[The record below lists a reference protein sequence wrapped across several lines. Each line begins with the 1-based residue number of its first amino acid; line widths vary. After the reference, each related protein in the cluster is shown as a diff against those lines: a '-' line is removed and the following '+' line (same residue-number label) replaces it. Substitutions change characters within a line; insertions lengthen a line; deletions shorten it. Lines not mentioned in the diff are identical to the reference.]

1 VILNSK
7 ISNNSTTYGRNVIT
21 LSNIWK
27 KYSAINVLK
36 GLNLSAKEKDF
47 ISIRGKSGVGKST
60 LLRII
65 GLLEAPN
72 KGNVKLF
79 GKNVSELND
88 DQKSALR
95 LHLIGFI
102 FQFFNLIPSL
112 NVLENIEL
120 PLALAGT
127 KKLERKKKAMDL
139 LQYFDLASLANRFP
153 ETLSGGERQ
162 RIAIARA
169 VTNNPKII
177 LADEPT
183 SSLDDEN
190 SALFMELLS
199 QINKERDATIILT
212 TTDLYEKLPTNKN
225 YILKEG
231 RLHKAE
237 EDTQDPLGRYEIRL
251 NKNGELMAGNRR

>member
-1 VILNSK
+1 MIELH
-7 ISNNSTTYGRNVIT
+7 
-21 LSNIWK
+21 NIWK
-27 KYSAINVLK
+27 KYSTIEVLR
-36 GLNLSAKEKDF
+36 GLNFTAKEGDF

-65 GLLEAPN
+65 GLLETPN
-72 KGNVKLF
+72 EGNVKLF
-79 GKNVSELND
+79 GKSVHRLSD
-88 DQKSALR
+88 DQKSNLR
-95 LHLIGFI
+95 LRSIGFI

-112 NVLENIEL
+112 TVLENIEL

-127 KKLERKKKAMDL
+127 SKQERKMKALEL
-139 LQYFDLASLANRFP
+139 LNYFDMANLSYRFP

-162 RIAIARA
+162 RIAIIRA
-169 VTNNPKII
+169 MTHDPKII

-190 SALFMELLS
+190 STLLMELLN
-199 QINKERDATIILT
+199 QINKERGVTIILT

-231 RLHKAE
+231 RLHKA
-237 EDTQDPLGRYEIRL
+237 
-251 NKNGELMAGNRR
+251 NR